1 MPADVLVVIG
11 AGGIG
16 EAVARRS
23 GAGRS
28 VLLADF
34 SERLL
39 DRVAES
45 LREDGFDI
53 TTQQVDVSLQE
64 SVEELARTAG
74 KLGTVRGVVHTAG
87 LSPTQA
93 PTGAILRVDLAGVA
107 FTLDAFGRVIASGG
121 AGVVIASVAG
131 TMAAGRLPAE
141 HEDALATAPAGELL
155 ELPFLQSSAVPSPGL
170 AYAISKRANQ
180 LRVQTASLVWGARG
194 ARINSVSPGIIS
206 TPMGQQELDGESGP
220 RMRALVDGSATKRLG
235 TPGEIANA
243 VAFLLGPDST
253 FITGADL
260 LVDGGALAGVRT
272 GEIEATTRA

>member
-39 DRVAES
+39 DRVAAS

-53 TTQQVDVSLQE
+53 TIQQVDVSLQE

-87 LSPTQA
+87 LSPAQA
-93 PTGAILRVDLAGVA
+93 PTGAILRVNLAGAA

-121 AGVVIASVAG
+121 AGVVMASVAG

-141 HEDALATAPAGELL
+141 QEDALATTPSGELL
-155 ELPFLQSSAVPSPGL
+155 ALPFLQNSEVPSPGV

-180 LRVQTASLVWGARG
+180 LRVQAASLAWGARG

-206 TPMGQQELDGESGP
+206 TPMGQQELDGESGDK
-220 RMRALVDGSATKRLG
+220 MRAMVDGSAAKRLG

-260 LVDGGALAGVRT
+260 LVDGGALAGIRT
-272 GEIEATTRA
+272 GEVAATTP